1 MLRHRLQKLS
11 KHLDILRTTQQYSRS
26 EFVEDPHLYG
36 SAERFLQLSIEAIND
51 MASHVVVDENL
62 GAVERARDLPD
73 IFESEGLIGEEMREQ
88 WTDMI
93 GLRNSLVHDCLD
105 VDDYLDIDRNIVYE
119 AVQYRLDEIERLRSV
134 FSQFL

>member
-1 MLRHRLQKLS
+1 MVDANVLRRRLQKLS
-11 KHLDILRTTQQYSRS
+11 EYLDILRTTQEYSRS
-26 EFVEDPHLYG
+26 EFVEDPYLYG

-73 IFESEGLIGEEMREQ
+73 IFESEGLIGEETREQ

-93 GLRNSLVHDCLD
+93 GFRNALVH
-105 VDDYLDIDRNIVYE
+105 DYLDIDR
-119 AVQYRLDEIERLRSV
+119 
-134 FSQFL
+134 

>member
-1 MLRHRLQKLS
+1 MVDANVLRRRLQKLNEY
-11 KHLDILRTTQQYSRS
+11 LDILREMQQYSRS
-26 EFVEDPHLYG
+26 EFIEDPHLYG

-51 MASHVVVDENL
+51 MASHIVVDEDL
-62 GAVERARDLPD
+62 GAIERARDLPD

-93 GLRNSLVHDCLD
+93 GFRNALVH
-105 VDDYLDIDRNIVYE
+105 DYLDIDRNIVYD

-134 FSQFL
+134 FSEFL

>member
-1 MLRHRLQKLS
+1 MVDPDVLRRRLQKLNEY
-11 KHLDILRTTQQYSRS
+11 LDILGATQQYSRS

-73 IFESEGLIGEEMREQ
+73 IFESEGLIGEEMKEQ

-93 GLRNSLVHDCLD
+93 GFRNVLVH
-105 VDDYLDIDRNIVYE
+105 DYLDIDRDTVYD
-119 AVQYRLDEIERLRSV
+119 ALQNRLGEIERLRSV
-134 FSQFL
+134 FAEFL

>member
-1 MLRHRLQKLS
+1 MVDANVLRHRLQKLS
-11 KHLDILRTTQQYSRS
+11 EYLDILRTTQQYSRS

-73 IFESEGLIGEEMREQ
+73 IFKSEGLIGEEMREQ
-88 WTDMI
+88 WTDI
-93 GLRNSLVHDCLD
+93 WNALV
-105 VDDYLDIDRNIVYE
+105 VARRRKTV
-119 AVQYRLDEIERLRSV
+119 RLRVGTGRSPSPKPQTV
-134 FSQFL
+134 PHVSA